1 MKKKTIYY
9 WSPFLTE
16 IATSKAVINSAY
28 SLQKYYSNYETIIVD
43 AVGEFSKKIDEIN
56 EKKIKIIKLQK
67 YDLVRFLPKHG
78 KLKSRIS
85 FLIIFITSFFGLKNI
100 LQKNKPD
107 FLVIHLI
114 TLLPLILFFMFNFK
128 TKCILRI
135 SGFPIMSPLR
145 KFLWS
150 FLLKKVD
157 IITCPTK
164 NTLQYMK
171 NLKITDETKLKL
183 LYDPA
188 ISIREIAKKKVQN
201 ISNYNDDFIAVGRLT
216 KQKNFEFLIRSF
228 IEVVK
233 INNGL
238 KLSIFGDGEE
248 KKKLTS
254 LITKYNL
261 EKNVT
266 LRSFKQNIFPYMLKS
281 KSLVLTS
288 DWEDPGFVLIESA
301 ICRTFLISSNCKNGP
316 VEILD
321 NNKAGLLFEK
331 NESNDFVRAF
341 KNFFSMSNE
350 EITHKK
356 KNAMKKAKLFTIFNH
371 SKDLHR
377 IINELT
383 SK

>member
-67 YDLVRFLPKHG
+67 YDLVKFLPKLG

-107 FLVIHLI
+107 FLIIHLI
-114 TLLPLILFFMFNFK
+114 TILPLILFFMFNFK

-216 KQKNFEFLIRSF
+216 KQKNFEFLIRNF

-233 INNGL
+233 INNGI

-261 EKNVT
+261 EQNVT

-331 NESNDFVRAF
+331 NESDDFVRAF

-350 EITHKK
+350 EITYKK

>member
-67 YDLVRFLPKHG
+67 YDLVKFLPKHG
-78 KLKSRIS
+78 KLKSRIA
-85 FLIIFITSFFGLKNI
+85 FLIIYITSFFGLKKI
-100 LQKNKPD
+100 LQKDKPD
-107 FLVIHLI
+107 FLIIHLI

-164 NTLQYMK
+164 NTFQYMK
-171 NLKITDETKLKL
+171 NLKITDKTKLKL

-188 ISIREIAKKKVQN
+188 ISIREISEKKGQN
-201 ISNYNDDFIAVGRLT
+201 ISSYNDDFISVGRLT
-216 KQKNFEFLIRSF
+216 KQKNFEFLIRNF

-261 EKNVT
+261 EQNVT

-281 KSLVLTS
+281 KSLFLTS

-321 NNKAGLLFEK
+321 NSKAGLLFEK
-331 NESNDFVRAF
+331 NKSDDFVRAF
-341 KNFFSMSNE
+341 KNFLSMSNE
-350 EITHKK
+350 EITYKK

>member
-67 YDLVRFLPKHG
+67 YDLVKFLPKLG

-107 FLVIHLI
+107 FLIIHLI
-114 TLLPLILFFMFNFK
+114 TILPLILFFMFNFK

-216 KQKNFEFLIRSF
+216 KQKNFEFLIRNF

-233 INNGL
+233 INNGI

-261 EKNVT
+261 EQNVT

-331 NESNDFVRAF
+331 NESDDFVRAF

-350 EITHKK
+350 EITYKK
-356 KNAMKKAKLFTIFNH
+356 KTQ
-371 SKDLHR
+371 
-377 IINELT
+377 
-383 SK
+383 

>member
-28 SLQKYYSNYETIIVD
+28 SLQKYYPSYETVIVD
-43 AVGEFSKKIDEIN
+43 AVGEFSKKVNEIN
-56 EKKIKIIKLQK
+56 EKKIKTIKLK
-67 YDLVRFLPKHG
+67 KNNLVKFLPKHG

-85 FLIIFITSFFGLKNI
+85 FVIIFIISFFSLKNI
-100 LQKNKPD
+100 LRKNKPD
-107 FLVIHLI
+107 FLIIHLI
-114 TLLPLILFFMFNFK
+114 TLLPLILFFIFNFK

-171 NLKITDETKLKL
+171 NLEITDETKLKL
-183 LYDPA
+183 LYDPV
-188 ISIREIAKKKVQN
+188 ISIREIAEKRAQN

-216 KQKNFEFLIRSF
+216 KQKNFEFLIKNFSR
-228 IEVVK
+228 VVK

-238 KLSIFGDGEE
+238 RLSIFGEGEE
-248 KKKLTS
+248 KEKLIS
-254 LITKYNL
+254 LIEKYNL
-261 EKNVT
+261 KQNVT

-301 ICRTFLISSNCKNGP
+301 VCRTFLISSNCKNGP

-331 NESNDFVRAF
+331 NVSDDFVRVF
-341 KNFFSMSNE
+341 KDFSNMSHK
-350 EITHKK
+350 EIVNKK
-356 KNAMKKAKLFTIFNH
+356 KNALKKAKLFTIFNH
-371 SKDLHR
+371 SKDLHC
-377 IINELT
+377 IIDKMK

>member
-107 FLVIHLI
+107 FLIIHLI

-164 NTLQYMK
+164 NTLEYMK
-171 NLKITDETKLKL
+171 NLKIADKTKLKL

-188 ISIREIAKKKVQN
+188 ISIREIAEKKGQN
-201 ISNYNDDFIAVGRLT
+201 ISSYNDDFIAVGRLT
-216 KQKNFEFLIRSF
+216 KQKNFEFLIRNFS
-228 IEVVK
+228 EVVK

-238 KLSIFGDGEE
+238 RLSIFGEGEE

-254 LITKYNL
+254 LVTKYNL
-261 EKNVT
+261 EQNVT
-266 LRSFKQNIFPYMLKS
+266 LRTFKQNIFPYMSKS

-288 DWEDPGFVLIESA
+288 DWEDPGFVLVESA

-331 NESNDFVRAF
+331 NVSNDFVRAF
-341 KNFFSMSNE
+341 KDFLSMSKE
-350 EITHKK
+350 EIMHKK

-383 SK
+383 YK

>member
-67 YDLVRFLPKHG
+67 YDLVKFLPKLG

-107 FLVIHLI
+107 FLIIHLI

-216 KQKNFEFLIRSF
+216 KQKNFEFLIKNFSQ
-228 IEVVK
+228 VVK

-238 KLSIFGDGEE
+238 RLSIFGEGEE
-248 KKKLTS
+248 KKKLMS

-261 EKNVT
+261 NQNVT

-331 NESNDFVRAF
+331 NESDDFVRAF

-350 EITHKK
+350 EITYKK

>member
-28 SLQKYYSNYETIIVD
+28 SLQKYYSNYETVIVD

-67 YDLVRFLPKHG
+67 YNLIRFLPKRG

-100 LQKNKPD
+100 LQKDKPD
-107 FLVIHLI
+107 FLIIHLI
-114 TLLPLILFFMFNFK
+114 TLLPLVLFFFFNFK

-188 ISIREIAKKKVQN
+188 ISIREIAKKKGQN

-216 KQKNFEFLIRSF
+216 KQKNFEFLIRNF

-261 EKNVT
+261 EQNVT

-321 NNKAGLLFEK
+321 NSKAGLLFEK
-331 NESNDFVRAF
+331 NKSDDFVRAF
-341 KNFFSMSNE
+341 KNFLSMSNE
-350 EITHKK
+350 EITYKK

>member
-28 SLQKYYSNYETIIVD
+28 SLQKYYSNYETVIVD

-67 YDLVRFLPKHG
+67 YNLIRFLPKRG
-78 KLKSRIS
+78 RLKSRIS

-100 LQKNKPD
+100 LQKDKPD
-107 FLVIHLI
+107 FLIIHLI
-114 TLLPLILFFMFNFK
+114 TLLPLVLFFFFNFK

-164 NTLQYMK
+164 NTLQYIK
-171 NLKITDETKLKL
+171 NLKITDEKKLKL
-183 LYDPA
+183 LYDPV
-188 ISIREIAKKKVQN
+188 ISIREIGEKKRQN
-201 ISNYNDDFIAVGRLT
+201 ISSYNDDFIAVGRLT
-216 KQKNFEFLIRSF
+216 KQKNFEFLIRNF
-228 IEVVK
+228 IEVLK

-248 KKKLTS
+248 KKKLTN

-261 EKNVT
+261 EQNVT
-266 LRSFKQNIFPYMLKS
+266 LRSFTQNIFPYILKS

-288 DWEDPGFVLIESA
+288 DWEDPGFVLIEAA

-331 NESNDFVRAF
+331 SVSDDFVRAF
-341 KNFFSMSNE
+341 KDFFNMSNG
-350 EITHKK
+350 EIMHKK
-356 KNAMKKAKLFTIFNH
+356 KIAMKKAKLFTIFNH
-371 SKDLHR
+371 SKDLHS
-377 IINELT
+377 IIDKMK

>member
-1 MKKKTIYY
+1 LKKKTIYY

-28 SLQKYYSNYETIIVD
+28 SLQKYYSIYETVIVD
-43 AVGEFSKKIDEIN
+43 AAGEFSKKIDEIN
-56 EKKIKIIKLQK
+56 EKNIKRIKLKK

-85 FLIIFITSFFGLKNI
+85 FLIIFITSFFSLKNI

-107 FLVIHLI
+107 FLIIHLI
-114 TLLPLILFFMFNFK
+114 TILPLILFFIFNFK

-145 KFLWS
+145 KLLWS

-171 NLKITDETKLKL
+171 NLKITDESKLKL
-183 LYDPA
+183 LYDPV
-188 ISIREIAKKKVQN
+188 ISIREIAKKRSQK
-201 ISNYNDDFIAVGRLT
+201 IPSYNDDFIAVGRLT
-216 KQKNFEFLIRSF
+216 KQKNFGFLIKNFSQ
-228 IEVVK
+228 VVK

-238 KLSIFGDGEE
+238 RLSIFGEGEE
-248 KKKLTS
+248 KKKLMS
-254 LITKYNL
+254 LIMKYNL
-261 EKNVT
+261 KQNVT
-266 LRSFKQNIFPYMLKS
+266 LRSFEQNIFPYMQKS

-288 DWEDPGFVLIESA
+288 NWEDPGFVLIESA
-301 ICRTFLISSNCKNGP
+301 ICRTSLISSNCKNGP

-331 NESNDFVRAF
+331 NDSNDFIKIF
-341 KNFFSMSNE
+341 NDFLNMSNKE
-350 EITHKK
+350 VTKKK
-356 KNAMKKAKLFTIFNH
+356 KNALKKARLFTIFNH
-371 SKDLHR
+371 SKDLHH
-377 IINELT
+377 IINQLMF
-383 SK
+383 K

>member
-107 FLVIHLI
+107 FLIIHLI

-164 NTLQYMK
+164 NTLEYMK
-171 NLKITDETKLKL
+171 NLKIADKTKLKL

-188 ISIREIAKKKVQN
+188 ISIREIAEKKGQN
-201 ISNYNDDFIAVGRLT
+201 ISSYNDDFIAVGRLT
-216 KQKNFEFLIRSF
+216 KQKNFEFLIRNFS
-228 IEVVK
+228 EVVK

-238 KLSIFGDGEE
+238 RLSIFGEGEE

-261 EKNVT
+261 EQNVT
-266 LRSFKQNIFPYMLKS
+266 LRTFKQNIFPYMSKS

-288 DWEDPGFVLIESA
+288 DWEDPGFVLVESA

-331 NESNDFVRAF
+331 NVSNDFVRAF
-341 KNFFSMSNE
+341 KDFLSMSNE
-350 EITHKK
+350 EIMHKK

>member
-16 IATSKAVINSAY
+16 IATSKAVINSAF
-28 SLQKYYSNYETIIVD
+28 SLQKYYPNYETVIVD
-43 AVGEFSKKIDEIN
+43 AVGEFSKKIEEIK
-56 EKKIKIIKLQK
+56 EKKIKIIKLK
-67 YDLVRFLPKHG
+67 KKNLVRFLPKHG
-78 KLKSRIS
+78 KFKSRIS

-107 FLVIHLI
+107 FLIIHLI
-114 TLLPLILFFMFNFK
+114 TLLPLILFFIFNFK

-135 SGFPIMSPLR
+135 SGFPIMSPFR

-183 LYDPA
+183 LYDPV
-188 ISIREIAKKKVQN
+188 ISIKEIGEKRRQN
-201 ISNYNDDFIAVGRLT
+201 ILNYNDDFIAVGRLT
-216 KQKNFEFLIRSF
+216 KQKNFEFLIKNFSR
-228 IEVVK
+228 VVN

-238 KLSIFGDGEE
+238 KLSIFGEGEE
-248 KKKLTS
+248 KEKLMG
-254 LITKYNL
+254 LIIRYNL
-261 EKNVT
+261 KKNVT

-281 KSLVLTS
+281 KSLILTS
-288 DWEDPGFVLIESA
+288 NWEDPGFVLIESA

-321 NNKAGLLFEK
+321 NNKAGLLFDK
-331 NESNDFVRAF
+331 NDGNDFVKAF
-341 KNFFSMSNE
+341 NDFLDMSKE
-350 EITHKK
+350 EVMSKK

-377 IINELT
+377 IITEMI

>member
-67 YDLVRFLPKHG
+67 YDLVKFLPKLG

-85 FLIIFITSFFGLKNI
+85 FLIIFITIFFGLKNI

-107 FLVIHLI
+107 FLIIHLI
-114 TLLPLILFFMFNFK
+114 TILPLILFFMFNFK

-164 NTLQYMK
+164 NTLEYMK
-171 NLKITDETKLKL
+171 NLKIADKTKLKL

-188 ISIREIAKKKVQN
+188 ISIREIAEKKGQN
-201 ISNYNDDFIAVGRLT
+201 ISSYNDDFIAVGRLT
-216 KQKNFEFLIRSF
+216 KQKNFEFLIRNFS
-228 IEVVK
+228 EVVK

-238 KLSIFGDGEE
+238 RLSIFGEGEE

-254 LITKYNL
+254 LVTKYNL
-261 EKNVT
+261 EQNVT
-266 LRSFKQNIFPYMLKS
+266 LRTFKQNIFPYMSKS

-288 DWEDPGFVLIESA
+288 DWEDPGFVLVESA

-331 NESNDFVRAF
+331 NVSNDFVRAF
-341 KNFFSMSNE
+341 KDFLSMSKE
-350 EITHKK
+350 EIMNKK

-383 SK
+383 YK

>member
-67 YDLVRFLPKHG
+67 YDLVKFLPKLG

-107 FLVIHLI
+107 FLIIHLI
-114 TLLPLILFFMFNFK
+114 TILPLILFFMFNFK

-216 KQKNFEFLIRSF
+216 KQKNFEFLIRNF

-233 INNGL
+233 INNGI

-261 EKNVT
+261 EQNVT

-331 NESNDFVRAF
+331 NESDDFVRAF

-350 EITHKK
+350 EITYKK

-377 IINELT
+377 IINELI

>member
-1 MKKKTIYY
+1 
-9 WSPFLTE
+9 
-16 IATSKAVINSAY
+16 
-28 SLQKYYSNYETIIVD
+28 
-43 AVGEFSKKIDEIN
+43 
-56 EKKIKIIKLQK
+56 
-67 YDLVRFLPKHG
+67 
-78 KLKSRIS
+78 
-85 FLIIFITSFFGLKNI
+85 
-100 LQKNKPD
+100 
-107 FLVIHLI
+107 
-114 TLLPLILFFMFNFK
+114 
-128 TKCILRI
+128 
-135 SGFPIMSPLR
+135 MSPLR

-171 NLKITDETKLKL
+171 NLKITDKTKLRL

-188 ISIREIAKKKVQN
+188 ISIREISEKKGQN
-201 ISNYNDDFIAVGRLT
+201 ISSYNDDFIAVGRLT
-216 KQKNFEFLIRSF
+216 KQKNFEFLIRNFS
-228 IEVVK
+228 EVVK

-238 KLSIFGDGEE
+238 RLSIFGEGEE
-248 KKKLTS
+248 KKKLLS

-261 EKNVT
+261 EQNVT
-266 LRSFKQNIFPYMLKS
+266 LRTFKQNIFPYMSKS

-321 NNKAGLLFEK
+321 NNKAGLLYEK
-331 NESNDFVRAF
+331 NVSNDFVRAF
-341 KNFFSMSNE
+341 KDFLNMSNA
-350 EITHKK
+350 EIMHKK

>member
-28 SLQKYYSNYETIIVD
+28 SLQKYYSNYETVIVD
-43 AVGEFSKKIDEIN
+43 AVGEFSKKKDEIN
-56 EKKIKIIKLQK
+56 KKKIKVIKLQK
-67 YDLVRFLPKHG
+67 YDLVKFLPKHG

-85 FLIIFITSFFGLKNI
+85 FLIIYITSFFGLKKI
-100 LQKNKPD
+100 LQKDKPD
-107 FLVIHLI
+107 FLIIHLI
-114 TLLPLILFFMFNFK
+114 TLLPLTLFFIFNFK
-128 TKCILRI
+128 TKCVLRI

-171 NLKITDETKLKL
+171 NLKITDEKKLEL
-183 LYDPA
+183 LYDPV
-188 ISIREIAKKKVQN
+188 ISIREIAEKKRQN
-201 ISNYNDDFIAVGRLT
+201 ISSYNDDFIAVGRLT
-216 KQKNFEFLIRSF
+216 KQKNFEFLIKNFS
-228 IEVVK
+228 EVLK
-233 INNGL
+233 INNSL
-238 KLSIFGDGEE
+238 RLSIFGEGEE

-254 LITKYNL
+254 LVTKYNL
-261 EKNVT
+261 EQNVT
-266 LRSFKQNIFPYMLKS
+266 LRSFKQNIFPYILKS

-321 NNKAGLLFEK
+321 NSKAGLLFEK
-331 NESNDFVRAF
+331 NESDDFVRAF

-350 EITHKK
+350 EITLKK

>member
-28 SLQKYYSNYETIIVD
+28 SLQKYYSNYETVIVD

-67 YDLVRFLPKHG
+67 YNLIRFLPKRG

-100 LQKNKPD
+100 LQKDKPD
-107 FLVIHLI
+107 FLIIHLI
-114 TLLPLILFFMFNFK
+114 TLLPLVLFFFFNFK

-164 NTLQYMK
+164 NTLQYIK

-216 KQKNFEFLIRSF
+216 KQKNFEFLIRNF

-261 EKNVT
+261 EQNVT

-321 NNKAGLLFEK
+321 NSKAGLLFEK
-331 NESNDFVRAF
+331 NKSDDFVRAF
-341 KNFFSMSNE
+341 KNFLSMSNE
-350 EITHKK
+350 EITYKK

>member
-28 SLQKYYSNYETIIVD
+28 SLQKYYSNYETVIVD

-67 YDLVRFLPKHG
+67 YNLIRFLPKRG

-100 LQKNKPD
+100 LQKDKPD
-107 FLVIHLI
+107 FLIIHLI
-114 TLLPLILFFMFNFK
+114 TLLPLVLFFFFNFK

-164 NTLQYMK
+164 NTLQYIK

-188 ISIREIAKKKVQN
+188 ISIREIAKKKGQN

-216 KQKNFEFLIRSF
+216 KQKNFEFLIRNF

-261 EKNVT
+261 EQNVT

-288 DWEDPGFVLIESA
+288 DWEDPGFVLIETA

-321 NNKAGLLFEK
+321 NSKAGLLFEK
-331 NESNDFVRAF
+331 NKSDDFVRAF
-341 KNFFSMSNE
+341 KNFLSMSNE
-350 EITHKK
+350 EITYKK

>member
-1 MKKKTIYY
+1 
-9 WSPFLTE
+9 
-16 IATSKAVINSAY
+16 
-28 SLQKYYSNYETIIVD
+28 
-43 AVGEFSKKIDEIN
+43 
-56 EKKIKIIKLQK
+56 
-67 YDLVRFLPKHG
+67 
-78 KLKSRIS
+78 
-85 FLIIFITSFFGLKNI
+85 
-100 LQKNKPD
+100 
-107 FLVIHLI
+107 
-114 TLLPLILFFMFNFK
+114 
-128 TKCILRI
+128 
-135 SGFPIMSPLR
+135 MSPLR

-216 KQKNFEFLIRSF
+216 KQKNFEFLIRNFS
-228 IEVVK
+228 EVVK

-238 KLSIFGDGEE
+238 RLSIFGEGEE
-248 KKKLTS
+248 KKKLLS

-261 EKNVT
+261 EQNVT
-266 LRSFKQNIFPYMLKS
+266 LRTFKQNIFPYMSKS

-331 NESNDFVRAF
+331 NESDDFVRAF

-350 EITHKK
+350 EITYKK